1 MNETTSTPPF
11 GSSDLIY
18 ETSLRGGAMW
28 SKVIGRGKTLR
39 MTDLEGRANVGM
51 LMYNAYERSER
62 YNMPDTLKGQ
72 HIFYLRAP
80 YCLHSDMG
88 RLFASITGDTLGWHD
103 AVCGCSDAAL
113 IEKKYGVK
121 TFQEARNDYYRDA
134 QNSFLIELAKW
145 GMGKRDLM
153 PNINWFSKV
162 VSDEEGK
169 LSFVT
174 GESKAGDTVDLRFE
188 LDTLVV
194 LNTCQHPLD
203 PNPEYDPGR
212 VKLEVFKTEP
222 AAEDDPCRMSRPEN
236 ERAFNNTADY
246 NALRF

>member
-1 MNETTSTPPF
+1 MNETISNPPL
-11 GSSDLIY
+11 GSSDRIY
-18 ETSLRGGAMW
+18 ETFLRGGAMW

-39 MTDLEGRANVGM
+39 MTDLEGKANVGM
-51 LMYNAYERSER
+51 LMYNAHERSER

-72 HIFYLRAP
+72 HIFFLCAP

-103 AVCGCSDAAL
+103 AVCGCSDAARVG
-113 IEKKYGVK
+113 KKYGVK
-121 TFQEARNDYYRDA
+121 TFQQARNDYHRDA
-134 QNSFLIELAKW
+134 QNCFLIELAKW

-162 VSDEEGK
+162 VADEAGK
-169 LSFVT
+169 LSYVS

-203 PNPEYDPGR
+203 PNPVYEPGR
-212 VKLEVFKTEP
+212 VKLEVFKSQL
-222 AAEDDPCRMSRPEN
+222 AAPDDPCRNSRPEN
-236 ERAFNNTADY
+236 QRAFANTEDY

>member
-1 MNETTSTPPF
+1 MNEITSNPPL
-11 GSSDLIY
+11 GSGDRIY

-39 MTDLEGRANVGM
+39 MTDLEGKANVGM

-113 IEKKYGVK
+113 VEKKYGIK
-121 TFQEARNDYYRDA
+121 TFQEARNDYHRDA

-162 VSDEEGK
+162 VTDEAGK
-169 LSFVT
+169 LS
-174 GESKAGDTVDLRFE
+174 
-188 LDTLVV
+188 
-194 LNTCQHPLD
+194 
-203 PNPEYDPGR
+203 Y
-212 VKLEVFKTEP
+212 
-222 AAEDDPCRMSRPEN
+222 
-236 ERAFNNTADY
+236 
-246 NALRF
+246 